1 METRAKNRKR
11 NNGPD
16 ISAFFTPMGLLKWAA
31 VILMLVFLAT
41 RFGGKKESSAA
52 FPAVAEAVKAAA
64 DLTPMQ
70 EGDNQMIKRLY
81 GLDPGSFEGVMLY
94 YPTTN
99 MGAEE
104 ILLVRLADPSQAAAV
119 EEAVAQRVTTQKNSF
134 EGYGVQQFEMLEN
147 SVTEVW
153 PNYVLFVSAADP
165 GAVREAFLSAL

>member
-1 METRAKNRKR
+1 
-11 NNGPD
+11 
-16 ISAFFTPMGLLKWAA
+16 
-31 VILMLVFLAT
+31 
-41 RFGGKKESSAA
+41 
-52 FPAVAEAVKAAA
+52 
-64 DLTPMQ
+64 
-70 EGDNQMIKRLY
+70 
-81 GLDPGSFEGVMLY
+81 MLY

>member
-1 METRAKNRKR
+1 
-11 NNGPD
+11 
-16 ISAFFTPMGLLKWAA
+16 
-31 VILMLVFLAT
+31 
-41 RFGGKKESSAA
+41 
-52 FPAVAEAVKAAA
+52 
-64 DLTPMQ
+64 MQ